1 MREGAK
7 KLTPKK
13 NYFGAI
19 SKKFMRQFEKLLA
32 RSSPDFLR
40 QILSFFSPKIQR
52 IHFIALTGTIESKK
66 RCYPCITIRR
76 SVSEKAGSL

>member
-32 RSSPDFLR
+32 RSSPDFPR
-40 QILSFFSPKIQR
+40 QILSFFSSKIQR
-52 IHFIALTGTIESKK
+52 IHFIALTAALRVKK
-66 RCYPCITIRR
+66 DATL
-76 SVSEKAGSL
+76 ASL